1 MERGEKFVRM
11 TGWGMVLA
19 AVLMVMLSLPQHAAA
34 QFGGL
39 SKALNKAKQVQEATK
54 PLSLEEEQG
63 MGRTVATKLVAN
75 YHLYKNDELTRYVNL
90 VGDTVAAQ
98 SERQD
103 ITYHFAILDSDDI
116 NALSAPG
123 GYIFITRG
131 ALALCDDESELAGVL
146 AHEVGHVAGKHVV
159 HVIEHD
165 KMLRAGTQEATS
177 HVNTGKFND
186 LFNKLAGAAL
196 VKIVD
201 QGLAPGDEYDADA
214 RGVKYANAAGYST
227 DGLERFLTKLQSAT
241 TQGGKK
247 SFWTRT
253 HPPVAD
259 RNTRIQKLI
268 ADQHWGD
275 ASRPKLPD
283 RFATETKALRAKAGG

>member
-1 MERGEKFVRM
+1 MRQRETFVRM
-11 TGWGMVLA
+11 IGLGVVLA
-19 AVLMVMLSLPQHAAA
+19 AVLLLTLSGPQHAAA

-63 MGRTVATKLVAN
+63 MGRTVAAKLVAN
-75 YHLYKNDELTRYVNL
+75 YHIYKNDELMRYVNM

-146 AHEVGHVAGKHVV
+146 AHEVGHVSGKHVV

-165 KMLRAGTQEATS
+165 KLLRAGSEEAAS
-177 HVNTGKFND
+177 HMNTGKLND

-241 TQGGKK
+241 SQGRK

-268 ADQHWGD
+268 ADQHWSD

>member
-1 MERGEKFVRM
+1 MKRTETFTPRTSWM
-11 TGWGMVLA
+11 LVLA
-19 AVLMVMLSLPQHAAA
+19 AALLLLSSVPQRAAA

-39 SKALNKAKQVQEATK
+39 SKALSKAKQVQEATK

-63 MGRTVATKLVAN
+63 MGRSVAGKLVAN
-75 YHLYKNDELTRYVNL
+75 YHIYKDDELTRYVNL
-90 VGDTVAAQ
+90 VGATVAAQ

-103 ITYHFAILDSDDI
+103 TGYHFAVLDTDDI
-116 NALSAPG
+116 NAFSAPG
-123 GYIFITRG
+123 GYIFVTRG

-177 HVNTGKFND
+177 HVNAGKLND
-186 LFNKLAGAAL
+186 MFNKLAGAAL
-196 VKIVD
+196 VTIID

-214 RGVKYANAAGYST
+214 RGVKYAYSAGYSA
-227 DGLERFLTKLQSAT
+227 DGLERFLVKLDKAT
-241 TQGGKK
+241 NQGAN

-268 ADQHWGD
+268 ADQHWED

-283 RFATETKALRAKAGG
+283 RYATETKVLRAKAGG